1 MRDLRGNRIM
11 QIRTPAVAGMF
22 YPKET
27 HELKSAIHDCFL
39 HPFGPG
45 KTPPLENDEKIL
57 GVICPHAGYMYS
69 GPIATNSFYHISSQK
84 PELVIIIGPNH
95 WGIGCNVAVM
105 KEGQWQTPL
114 GNVEVDTD
122 SAIKLNEISKMTEL
136 DFFSHTKDHSLEV
149 QVPMLQEIY
158 SHKFKILPIILI
170 DQGCKT
176 ARELGKALAKIA
188 KIKKTVIIGSSDFT
202 HYEENSYAYKQD
214 KLLIEPILELDVER
228 FYSILQENQISA
240 CGYGA
245 IASTMVACK
254 ELGASKGTLLKY
266 ATSGDVVGDKSS
278 VVGYASIV
286 FS

>member
-1 MRDLRGNRIM
+1 M

-39 HPFGPG
+39 HDFGPG
-45 KTPPLENDEKIL
+45 KTPPAENNEEIL

-69 GPIATNSFYHISSQK
+69 GSVATNSFYHISSQK
-84 PELVIIIGPNH
+84 PELVIVIGPNH
-95 WGIGCNVAVM
+95 WGIGCNVAAM
-105 KEGQWQTPL
+105 KDGQWQTPL
-114 GNVEVDTD
+114 GNVEVDTE
-122 SAIKLNEISKMTEL
+122 SAIKLHELSKIVEL

-149 QVPMLQEIY
+149 QIPMLQETY

-170 DQGCKT
+170 DQGRNT
-176 ARELGKALAKIA
+176 AKEIGTAIAKIA
-188 KIKKTVIIGSSDFT
+188 KMKKTIIIGSSDFT

-214 KLLIEPILELDVER
+214 KMLIEPILDLDVDK
-228 FYSILQENQISA
+228 FYSVFQENQISA

-266 ATSGDVVGDKSS
+266 ATSGDVAGDKSS
-278 VVGYASIV
+278 VVGYASIA

>member
-1 MRDLRGNRIM
+1 M
-11 QIRTPAVAGMF
+11 QVRTPAVAGMF

-27 HELKSAIHDCFL
+27 RELKSTIRDCFL

-45 KTPPLENDEKIL
+45 KIPPEETNEDVL
-57 GVICPHAGYMYS
+57 GVICPHAGYIYS

-114 GNVEVDTD
+114 GNVEVDTE
-122 SAIKLNEISKMTEL
+122 SAQKIHEISTMIEL

-170 DQGCKT
+170 DQAYKVAKEIGE
-176 ARELGKALAKIA
+176 AIAKIA
-188 KIKKTVIIGSSDFT
+188 KTKKTIIIGSSDFT
-202 HYEENSYAYKQD
+202 HYEENSFAHRQD
-214 KLLIEPILELDVER
+214 KLLIEPILDLDVDR
-228 FYSILQENQISA
+228 FYRVLEENRVSA

-254 ELGASKGTLLKY
+254 ELGASKGTLLRY
-266 ATSGDVVGDKSS
+266 ATSGDVAGDKSS